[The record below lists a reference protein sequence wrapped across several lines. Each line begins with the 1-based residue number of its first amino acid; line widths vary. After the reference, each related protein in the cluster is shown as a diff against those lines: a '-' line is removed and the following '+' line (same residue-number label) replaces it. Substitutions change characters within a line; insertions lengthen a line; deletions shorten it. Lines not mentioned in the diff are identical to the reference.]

1 MRWLF
6 EGRRSRDID
15 PSPLAGRVAAKRPV
29 GAVAINTLPPPPRC
43 ARHLPRLAG
52 EDQRAPF
59 PTRRSVF
66 AAAAALITAPS
77 ILRAQTPWPSQVIK
91 FIVPFAPGGSTDI
104 LARVIAQKLEAPLK
118 ANIIIENRAGAGGSV
133 AANAVAKADAD
144 GHSFMMGHIGTLAFT
159 PSLYPNLPYDPV
171 KDFAPVALVATVPNI
186 LAVHPSLPVK
196 SVTEFAAY
204 AKANP
209 GKLNYGSGGVGS
221 AAHVAGAYLAF
232 AAGFEATHV
241 PYRGTAP
248 MVNDLVGG
256 NIQFTLTGGPAV
268 LPLAASG
275 HVRTLAVSSRER
287 AAFAPELPTIAES
300 GVANFD
306 AVQWYGLVAPAKTPD
321 AIVRRMNA
329 AINALLGSPEVEATL
344 RNDGAIAAPTTP
356 EAFGAQIQSEIAT
369 WRDVI
374 RRAGITAGG

>member
-1 MRWLF
+1 MN
-6 EGRRSRDID
+6 RRMLIT
-15 PSPLAGRVAAKRPV
+15 G
-29 GAVAINTLPPPPRC
+29 T
-43 ARHLPRLAG
+43 
-52 EDQRAPF
+52 
-59 PTRRSVF
+59 
-66 AAAAALITAPS
+66 AALIAAPVP
-77 ILRAQTPWPSQVIK
+77 LRAQSAWPSQLIK

-133 AANAVAKADAD
+133 AANAVAKAEPD
-144 GHSFMMGHIGTLAFT
+144 GHTFMMGHIGTLAFT
-159 PSLYPNLPYDPV
+159 PSLYPNLPYDPA

-186 LAVHPSLPVK
+186 LTVHPSLPVR
-196 SVTEFAAY
+196 TFAEFVAY

-268 LPLAASG
+268 LPLAAG
-275 HVRTLAVSSRER
+275 GRVWTLAVSSRER
-287 AAFAPELPTIAES
+287 APFAPDLPTIAES
-300 GVANFD
+300 GIPNFD
-306 AVQWYGLVAPAKTPD
+306 AVQWYGLVAPARTSE
-321 AIVRRMNA
+321 ATVRRMNA
-329 AINALLGSPEVEATL
+329 EINALLGSPEIEMTL
-344 RNDGAIAAPTTP
+344 RNDGAIATPTTP
-356 EAFGAQIQSEIAT
+356 EHFGAQIQSEIAI
-369 WRDVI
+369 WREVI

>member
-1 MRWLF
+1 MK
-6 EGRRSRDID
+6 RRAF
-15 PSPLAGRVAAKRPV
+15 LV
-29 GAVAINTLPPPPRC
+29 GT
-43 ARHLPRLAG
+43 
-52 EDQRAPF
+52 
-59 PTRRSVF
+59 
-66 AAAAALITAPS
+66 AALAFSPS
-77 ILRAQTPWPSQVIK
+77 AVKAQTTWPSQVIK

-118 ANIIIENRAGAGGSV
+118 ATIIIENRPGAGGSV

-144 GHSFMMGHIGTLAFT
+144 GHTFMMGHIGTLAFT

-196 SVTEFAAY
+196 TFAEFVAY

-221 AAHVAGAYLAF
+221 AAHVAGAYLAS

-248 MVNDLVGG
+248 MINDLVAGT
-256 NIQFTLTGGPAV
+256 IQFTLTGGPAV
-268 LPLAASG
+268 LPMAASG
-275 HVRTLAVSSRER
+275 RLRTLAVSSRER
-287 AAFAPELPTIAES
+287 VAFAPDLPTVADS

-306 AVQWYGLVAPAKTPD
+306 AVQWYGLVAPAKTPE
-321 AIVRRMNA
+321 AIIRRMNTE
-329 AINALLGSPEVEATL
+329 INGLLGSPEVATTL

-356 EAFGAQIQSEIAT
+356 EKFGALIQSEIT
-369 WRDVI
+369 VWRDVI
-374 RRAGITAGG
+374 RRSGITAGG

>member
-1 MRWLF
+1 VD
-6 EGRRSRDID
+6 RRRLI
-15 PSPLAGRVAAKRPV
+15 AGT
-29 GAVAINTLPPPPRC
+29 G
-43 ARHLPRLAG
+43 
-52 EDQRAPF
+52 
-59 PTRRSVF
+59 
-66 AAAAALITAPS
+66 ALIAAPS
-77 ILRAQTPWPSQVIK
+77 ILRAQPAWPSQVIK

-133 AANAVAKADAD
+133 AANAVAKADPD
-144 GHSFMMGHIGTLAFT
+144 GHTFMMGHIGTLAFT

-196 SVTEFAAY
+196 SFQEFVAY
-204 AKANP
+204 ARANP

-248 MVNDLVGG
+248 MVNDLLAGT
-256 NIQFTLTGGPAV
+256 IQFTLTGGPAV
-268 LPLAASG
+268 LPQAAADK
-275 HVRTLAVSSRER
+275 VRVLAVSSRER
-287 AAFAPELPTIAES
+287 AGFAPQLPTIAES
-300 GVANFD
+300 GLPGFE
-306 AVQWYGLVAPAKTPD
+306 AVQWYGLVAPARTPR
-321 AIVRRMNA
+321 AIVERMNRE
-329 AINALLGSPEVEATL
+329 INGLLASPELETTL
-344 RNDGAIAAPTTP
+344 KNDGAIAAPTTP
-356 EAFGAQIQSEIAT
+356 EAFGQKIEAEIAT